1 MRKFL
6 LFSAGALLLAA
17 TLAGNAQAESLRGRF
32 AVTGKIGITNPAES
46 EMDSS
51 LGRLVVE
58 TDAGFIAGLG
68 FMFGVDDHVAVEMD
82 VTRSSFHTSGFG
94 RADVTDISMG
104 AQYRFPER
112 QRLVPYAGAGLDVLV
127 NDLSNRYTNTTIGAH
142 LSAGAD
148 LIVSRQMSLTA
159 EVKGVESFGADVDGP
174 NGGKFDPSSL
184 SVLVGARFFFN

>member
-68 FMFGVDDHVAVEMD
+68 FMFGVDDHIAVEMD

-148 LIVSRQMSLTA
+148 YMVSRQMALTA
-159 EVKGVESFGADVDGP
+159 EVKGVESFRADVDGP
-174 NGGKFDPSSL
+174 NGGEFDPSSL